1 VKDDVKTRC
10 DGLTFRKAA
19 SLKSRSYDKNGQ
31 SDITPPQPTTATVQK
46 GGISETMSYYIV
58 WLVFQLEEYSVTLYN
73 NNDMEASSSDSSPS
87 ELSSAQESEP
97 TTEEQDQKPPR
108 TRFGI
113 IAYIVNFLRSFG
125 KTLNPTVD
133 FRKRNLPEHAFSTK
147 HSTESR
153 RKISQNPE
161 LLRRAYT
168 HTTSGRLVRRTTRT
182 MSGNKTYYLIR
193 AFFPSEAEF

>member
-1 VKDDVKTRC
+1 
-10 DGLTFRKAA
+10 
-19 SLKSRSYDKNGQ
+19 
-31 SDITPPQPTTATVQK
+31 
-46 GGISETMSYYIV
+46 
-58 WLVFQLEEYSVTLYN
+58 
-73 NNDMEASSSDSSPS
+73 MEASSSSDSSPS
-87 ELSSAQESEP
+87 ELSSVPESEP
-97 TTEEQDQKPPR
+97 TSEEQDQKPAR
-108 TRFGI
+108 ARFWVLV
-113 IAYIVNFLRSFG
+113 YIVNAIRSFG

-182 MSGNKTYYLIR
+182 MSGNKTYYLIK
-193 AFFPSEAEF
+193 AFFPTEAKY